1 VAVRSPDP
9 LARAGLEAALEAST
23 AVALLAP
30 GAGPGEEPEVVLWD
44 AGSDA
49 TPYLDGLRDS
59 KLPTLVMVSDAGH
72 ADRALAAGARGV
84 IQRDR
89 LGPSL
94 LAALDAVRLGLTVL
108 DADAH
113 LPAPRPHAPENLLT
127 PREGQVLSLMATG
140 LSNKLIA
147 ADLGISEHTAKF
159 HVNGVLHK
167 LDADTRTGAV
177 MTGVRLGLISL

>member
-1 VAVRSPDP
+1 VAVVSPDP

-30 GAGPGEEPEVVLWD
+30 GAGPGELPEVVLWD

-49 TPYLDGLRDS
+49 TPHLQGLADLS
-59 KLPTLVMVSDAGH
+59 VPALVMV
-72 ADRALAAGARGV
+72 ADTAHVDVALSAGARGV
-84 IQRDR
+84 ILRDR

-94 LAALDAVRLGLTVL
+94 LAALEAVRLGLTVL

-167 LDADTRTGAV
+167 LEADTRTAAV
-177 MTGVRLGLISL
+177 MAGVRLGLVAF

>member
-1 VAVRSPDP
+1 M
-9 LARAGLEAALEAST
+9 ALP
-23 AVALLAP
+23 AP
-30 GAGPGEEPEVVLWD
+30 GDDVDVVLWD
-44 AGSDA
+44 AGSDT
-49 TPYLDGLRDS
+49 TPQLDALRES
-59 KLPTLVMVSDAGH
+59 RAPTLVMVSSAAHVD
-72 ADRALAAGARGV
+72 DALAAGARGV
-84 IQRDR
+84 ILRDR

-94 LAALDAVRLGLTVL
+94 LPALAAVRQGLTVL

-127 PREGQVLSLMATG
+127 PRETQVLSLMATG

-167 LDADTRTGAV
+167 LEADTRTGAV
-177 MTGVRLGLISL
+177 MTGVRLGLVEL